1 MGEVRGSVAALVEVF
16 LKEALRLEGESEV
29 HVGERVRFYISE
41 YERIFRD
48 AQQEERDKDLAAK
61 VCRALCRRR
70 VIKEMAQRDH
80 DDLHRGWRQL
90 SLLASHPQKFPKVF
104 LARRTRNA
112 IRPIL
117 LHPGRKQFQCDA
129 INQLRVEGVTLLRGQ
144 IAQAALNRLFPVGIH
159 LPW

>member
-70 VIKEMAQRDH
+70 VINEMAQRDGTSSGAH
-80 DDLHRGWRQL
+80 LQL
-90 SLLASHPQKFPKVF
+90 VLDAVDPPGFSLND
-104 LARRTRNA
+104 R
-112 IRPIL
+112 
-117 LHPGRKQFQCDA
+117 
-129 INQLRVEGVTLLRGQ
+129 
-144 IAQAALNRLFPVGIH
+144 
-159 LPW
+159 